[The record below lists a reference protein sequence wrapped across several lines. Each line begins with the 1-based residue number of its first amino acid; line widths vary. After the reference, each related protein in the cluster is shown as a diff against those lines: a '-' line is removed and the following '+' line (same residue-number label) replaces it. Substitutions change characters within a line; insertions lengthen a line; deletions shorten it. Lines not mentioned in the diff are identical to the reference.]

1 MMCRLRHIA
10 RRTDGSAAIEF
21 ALGVPILLMMVFGML
36 QLGLVMQAN
45 AGVQHALG
53 EAARHAT
60 IFPTPTD
67 TELQAKIT
75 SEKFGTGAG
84 TWGSPIIVNGAD
96 TKTIT
101 VTYTQPLDWIFFTT
115 NASITKSK
123 VIYLSE

>member
-1 MMCRLRHIA
+1 MMRQLRYLA
-10 RRTDGSAAIEF
+10 RRTDGSAAVEF
-21 ALGVPILLMMVFGML
+21 AFGVPVLLLMVFGML

-45 AGVQHALG
+45 AGVQQALG
-53 EAARHAT
+53 EAARQAT
-60 IFPTPTD
+60 IFPTPSD
-67 TELQAKIT
+67 GELQTTIT
-75 SEKFGTGAG
+75 NTKFGTGAG
-84 TWGSPIIVNGAD
+84 TWSTPIIVNGTG

>member
-1 MMCRLRHIA
+1 MIRRLRLLA

-21 ALGVPILLMMVFGML
+21 AFGVPILLMMVFGML

-53 EAARHAT
+53 EAARQAT
-60 IFPTPTD
+60 IFPTPND
-67 TELQAKIT
+67 SELQATIT
-75 SEKFGTGAG
+75 SAKFGTGAG
-84 TWGSPIIVNGAD
+84 TWTTPTIQNGTG

-115 NASITKSK
+115 NATITKSK
-123 VIYLSE
+123 VIYLSD